1 MSKNSSEVIKEKIL
15 LANEKFSLFN
25 DKDKVLVGF
34 SGGADSVTLLFSLSE
49 IMGKENI
56 HAFHVN
62 HMLRGEEADGDEE
75 FCKNICNK
83 NGISFSSEK
92 IDVASAA
99 NGVGVEEKARDMRY
113 AALINE
119 ARKRGYN
126 KIALAHTASD
136 NIETVIFNLA
146 RGTGLSGMRGIV
158 PKRSAEELE
167 IIRPLILCTRE
178 EIENYV
184 KYHSLPFCTDKTN
197 FDTHYKRNFIRH
209 KIVPL
214 LKELN
219 PAAEERASSMC
230 ELISRDDEFIKK
242 YSEEFIR
249 DHNIVNSVDVSLFSS
264 LPDAIKNRVAEAM
277 HKNVCGGSLEAKH
290 FSDISALANKAKSG
304 TRISLPGKAYAIIE
318 KNSLVF
324 KGESLYKEENTKKDF
339 SKKLRIGTEKSE
351 TGFSVYIVK
360 RGEENKEELLSLSE
374 NAVFNAKTLLSENTM
389 KNLTVRNR
397 KDGEKYIF
405 GGMTR
410 TLKKLISSESP
421 KVKCNRPVFCDEKG
435 IIWFPPF
442 RIRDDVYAETK
453 SSETVYALYYFEY

>member
-1 MSKNSSEVIKEKIL
+1 MSKNGSEVIKEKIL

-62 HMLRGEEADGDEE
+62 HMLRGEEADSDEE

-99 NGVGVEEKARDMRY
+99 NGGGVEEKARDMRY

-184 KYHSLPFCTDKTN
+184 KYRSLPFCTDKTN

-219 PAAEERASSMC
+219 PVAEERASSMC

-249 DHNIVNSVDVSLFSS
+249 NHNIVNSVDVSLFSS
-264 LPDAIKNRVAEAM
+264 LPYAIKNRVAEAM

-318 KNSLVF
+318 KDSLVF

-374 NAVFNAKTLLSENTM
+374 NAVFNAKTLLPKNVM
-389 KNLTVRNR
+389 KDLTVRNR

-453 SSETVYALYYFEY
+453 SSETVYSLYYFEY

>member
-158 PKRSAEELE
+158 PKRSAAELE

-184 KYHSLPFCTDKTN
+184 KYHSLPVCTDKTN

-242 YSEEFIR
+242 YKIKEKGISTKEFIR
-249 DHNIVNSVDVSLFSS
+249 NHNIVNSVDISLFSS

-277 HKNVCGGSLEAKH
+277 YKNVCGGSLEAKH

-304 TRISLPGKAYAIIE
+304 TRISLPGKVFAVIE
-318 KNSLVF
+318 KESLVF
-324 KGESLYKEENTKKDF
+324 KSENVYKGSLREQKNSIRAFPYTSQKEAKRTKKRF
-339 SKKLRIGTEKSE
+339 SPFPKTP
-351 TGFSVYIVK
+351 FSMRK
-360 RGEENKEELLSLSE
+360 R
-374 NAVFNAKTLLSENTM
+374 FFPKT
-389 KNLTVRNR
+389 R
-397 KDGEKYIF
+397 
-405 GGMTR
+405 
-410 TLKKLISSESP
+410 
-421 KVKCNRPVFCDEKG
+421 
-435 IIWFPPF
+435 
-442 RIRDDVYAETK
+442 
-453 SSETVYALYYFEY
+453 

>member
-1 MSKNSSEVIKEKIL
+1 MSKNSSEVIKEKII

-62 HMLRGEEADGDEE
+62 HMLRGEEANSDEE
-75 FCKNICNK
+75 FCKNICGK

-92 IDVASAA
+92 VDVASAA

-119 ARKRGYN
+119 ARKRGCN

-184 KYHSLPFCTDKTN
+184 KENFLSFCTDKTN

-242 YSEEFIR
+242 YSEEFIGN
-249 DHNIVNSVDVSLFSS
+249 HNIVNSVGVSLFSS

-277 HKNVCGGSLEAKH
+277 YKNVCGGSLEAKH

-304 TRISLPGKAYAIIE
+304 TRISLPGKAFAIIE

-324 KGESLYKEENTKKDF
+324 KSETLYKNENTKKDF

-351 TGFSVYIVK
+351 TGFSVYIAK
-360 RGEENKEELLSLSE
+360 RGEEDKEALFSLSE
-374 NAVFNAKTLLSENTM
+374 NAVFNAKTLLPENTV

-410 TLKKLISSESP
+410 TLKKLVSSESP

-442 RIRDDVYAETK
+442 RIRDDVYAEIK
-453 SSETVYALYYFEY
+453 SSENVYALYYFEY

>member
-158 PKRSAEELE
+158 PKRSAAELE

-351 TGFSVYIVK
+351 TGFSVYIAK

-374 NAVFNAKTLLSENTM
+374 NAVFNAKTLLPENTV

-410 TLKKLISSESP
+410 TLKKLVSSES
-421 KVKCNRPVFCDEKG
+421 KKAKCTRPVFCDEKG
-435 IIWFPPF
+435 IVWFPPF
-442 RIRDDVYAETK
+442 RIRDDVYAGIK
-453 SSETVYALYYFEY
+453 SPENVYALYYFEY

>member
-1 MSKNSSEVIKEKIL
+1 MSKNSSKVIKEKIL

-62 HMLRGEEADGDEE
+62 HMLRGEEADSDEE

-119 ARKRGYN
+119 ARKRGYS

-158 PKRSAEELE
+158 PKRSAAELE

-184 KYHSLPFCTDKTN
+184 RENSLSFCTDKTN

-249 DHNIVNSVDVSLFSS
+249 DHNIVNSVDISLFLS
-264 LPDAIKNRVAEAM
+264 LPEAIKNRVAEAM
-277 HKNVCGGSLEAKH
+277 YKNVCGGSLEAKH

-304 TRISLPGKAYAIIE
+304 TRISLPGIAYAIIE

-324 KGESLYKEENTKKDF
+324 KGESLYKDENTKKDF
-339 SKKLRIGTEKSE
+339 SKKLRSGTEKSE

-374 NAVFNAKTLLSENTM
+374 NAVFNAKTLLPENVM
-389 KNLTVRNR
+389 KDLTVRNR

-410 TLKKLISSESP
+410 TLKKLVSSESP

-442 RIRDDVYAETK
+442 RIRDDVYAEIK
-453 SSETVYALYYFEY
+453 SSENVYALYYFEY

>member
-62 HMLRGEEADGDEE
+62 HMLRGEEADSDEE

-92 IDVASAA
+92 VDVASAS

-113 AALINE
+113 AALISE
-119 ARKRGYN
+119 ARKCGCK

-242 YSEEFIR
+242 YSEEFIGN
-249 DHNIVNSVDVSLFSS
+249 HNIANSIDVSLFSS
-264 LPDAIKNRVAEAM
+264 LLDAIKNRVAEAM
-277 HKNVCGGSLEAKH
+277 YKNVCGESLEAKH
-290 FSDISALANKAKSG
+290 FSDISALANKAKRG
-304 TRISLPGKAYAIIE
+304 ARITLPGRAYAIIE

-324 KGESLYKEENTKKDF
+324 KSESLYKEENTKKDF

-351 TGFSVYIVK
+351 IGFSVYIVK
-360 RGEENKEELLSLSE
+360 RGEEDKEELLSLSE
-374 NAVFNAKTLLSENTM
+374 NAVFNAKTLLSENAI

-410 TLKKLISSESP
+410 TLKKLVSSESP

-453 SSETVYALYYFEY
+453 NSENVYALYYFEY

>member
-1 MSKNSSEVIKEKIL
+1 MSKNGSEVIKEKIL

-25 DKDKVLVGF
+25 DKDKVIVGF

-62 HMLRGEEADGDEE
+62 HMLRGEEADSDEE

-83 NGISFSSEK
+83 NSISFSSEK
-92 IDVASAA
+92 VDVASAA

-119 ARKRGYN
+119 ARKRGCN

-158 PKRSAEELE
+158 PKRNAAELE
-167 IIRPLILCTRE
+167 IIRPLTLCTRE

-230 ELISRDDEFIKK
+230 ELISCDDEFIKK
-242 YSEEFIR
+242 YSEEFIGKY
-249 DHNIVNSVDVSLFSS
+249 NIVNSVGVSLFSS

-277 HKNVCGGSLEAKH
+277 YKNVCGGSLEAKH

-304 TRISLPGKAYAIIE
+304 TRISLPGRAYAIIE

-324 KGESLYKEENTKKDF
+324 KGESLYKDENTKKDF

-360 RGEENKEELLSLSE
+360 RGEEDKEELLSLSE
-374 NAVFNAKTLLSENTM
+374 NAVFNAKTLLPKNTI

-410 TLKKLISSESP
+410 TLKKLVSSESP

-435 IIWFPPF
+435 IVWFPPF
-442 RIRDDVYAETK
+442 RIRDDVYAGIK
-453 SSETVYALYYFEY
+453 SPENVYALYYFEY

>member
-1 MSKNSSEVIKEKIL
+1 MSKNSSKVIKEKIL

-25 DKDKVLVGF
+25 DKDKVLVSF

-119 ARKRGYN
+119 ARKREYN

-158 PKRSAEELE
+158 PKRSAAELE

-324 KGESLYKEENTKKDF
+324 KGESLYKAENTKKDF

-351 TGFSVYIVK
+351 TGFSVYIAK

-374 NAVFNAKTLLSENTM
+374 NAVFNAKTLLSENVM
-389 KNLTVRNR
+389 KDLTVRNR

-410 TLKKLISSESP
+410 TLKKLVSSESP

>member
-1 MSKNSSEVIKEKIL
+1 MSKNGSEVIKEKIL

-184 KYHSLPFCTDKTN
+184 KYRSLPFCTDKTN

-219 PAAEERASSMC
+219 PVAEERASSMC

-249 DHNIVNSVDVSLFSS
+249 NHNIVNSVDVSLFSS
-264 LPDAIKNRVAEAM
+264 LPEAIKNRISEAM

-374 NAVFNAKTLLSENTM
+374 NAVFNAKTLLPKNVM
-389 KNLTVRNR
+389 KDLTVRNR

-453 SSETVYALYYFEY
+453 SSETVYSLYYFEY